1 MKLNLNYEQFI
12 RMAQTTLDE
21 NFYDVRDLYS
31 EYYPCEPIS
40 NETLLQFVIDQFK
53 LEWEMKGITLVIR

>member
-1 MKLNLNYEQFI
+1 MTLTMTLENLI
-12 RMAQTTLDE
+12 RLAEKDLDE